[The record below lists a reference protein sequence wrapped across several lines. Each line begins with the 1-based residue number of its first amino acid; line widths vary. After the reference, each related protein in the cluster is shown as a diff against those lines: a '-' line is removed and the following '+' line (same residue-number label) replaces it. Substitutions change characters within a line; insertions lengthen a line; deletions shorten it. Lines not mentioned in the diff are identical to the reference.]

1 MTALNVPATNNKLLD
16 AIQAELPPLTATRLA
31 EATKAIVQAKERG
44 GKVVVVTGSGPNIHE
59 GVTTLIAALISKEIV
74 DGVLTSS
81 AVIAHELAG
90 SLDKVKRFPGAE
102 LGLALQ
108 EPMTYS
114 KPPAGKYFLP
124 RGEVFEITEL
134 TEQETDTISA
144 DFPVDREFLNRAGTI
159 EGKVIIKAAGNMA
172 YPMGPRTELL
182 ASTLLKTCKKKREPL
197 EAVAGPGADPMTMI
211 GAASTFGVPVLVS
224 IPQMVGGGN
233 VGICIGDS
241 ISIKERCER
250 VARLLGGASVIVES
264 ALALAQEIHDGP
276 FETYTGH
283 GIWAPVTGTPTYTLR
298 DKHLIRIDLD
308 PALQAVWEKER
319 AGGDVQKAIDD
330 GKPKTKL
337 FNVPFRMEMS
347 GFARLERSTPI
358 VGDIGALWPL
368 LARGVAEGLG
378 KRLDFTSYPQGTP
391 EGQAMREWIVEN
403 VAFFD
408 LARFNART
416 RG

>member
-1 MTALNVPATNNKLLD
+1 MTAPATNTKLLD
-16 AIQAELPPLTATRLA
+16 AIQKELPPTTATRLE
-31 EATKAIVQAKERG
+31 EATKAIVHAKKQG

-59 GVTTLIAALISKEIV
+59 GVTTLVAGMIRQEIV
-74 DGVLTSS
+74 DGIITSS

-90 SLDKVKRFPGAE
+90 SLDKVKRLPGGN
-102 LGLALQ
+102 LGFALQ
-108 EPMTYS
+108 EPMS
-114 KPPAGKYFLP
+114 LREPPAGQYFLP

-134 TEQETDTISA
+134 TEKEIDTISA
-144 DFPVDREFLNRAGTI
+144 DFPVDKPLLKKASGL
-159 EGKVIIKAAGNMA
+159 EGSVIIKAAGNMA
-172 YPMGPRTELL
+172 YPMGPRTEAL
-182 ASTLLKTCKKKREPL
+182 ASTLLKISKKKREPL
-197 EAVAGPGADPMTMI
+197 EAIAGPGADPMTMI
-211 GAASTFGVPVLVS
+211 GAASARGIPVLVS

-241 ISIKERCER
+241 ISIKDRCDR
-250 VARLLGGASVIVES
+250 VARLLGSASVIVES

-283 GIWAPVTGTPTYTLR
+283 GIWAPVTGTPTYSLR

-308 PALQAVWEKER
+308 PALQTVWEKEH
-319 AGGDVQKAIDD
+319 AGGDVQRAIDD

-347 GFARLERSTPI
+347 GFARLEKSKPVI
-358 VGDIGALWPL
+358 GDIGAIWPL

-391 EGQAMREWIVEN
+391 DGQVMREWIVEN
-403 VAFFD
+403 VSFFD
-408 LARFNART
+408 FARWNAKT
-416 RG
+416 RR

>member
-1 MTALNVPATNNKLLD
+1 MTCLNCPAPNNKLLD
-16 AIQAELPPLTATRLA
+16 AIQAELPPQTATRLA
-31 EATKAIVQAKERG
+31 EATKAIVQSKKHD

-59 GVTTLIAALISKEIV
+59 GVTTLVAGLIRQEIV
-74 DGVLTSS
+74 DGVITSS

-90 SLDKVKRFPGAE
+90 ALDKVKRFPGAG

-108 EPMTYS
+108 EPMTYT

-134 TEQETDTISA
+134 TEEEVDTISA
-144 DFPVDREFLNRAGTI
+144 DFPVDREFLKKARGI
-159 EGKVIIKAAGNMA
+159 DGKIIIKAAGNMA

-182 ASTLLKTCKKKREPL
+182 ATTLLETCQKQREPL
-197 EAVAGPGADPMTMI
+197 EAIAGPGADPMTMI
-211 GAASTFGVPVLVS
+211 GAASTRGVPVLVS

-241 ISIKERCER
+241 ISIKDRCER
-250 VARLLGGASVIVES
+250 IARLLGGAAVIVES

-283 GIWAPVTGTPTYTLR
+283 GIWAPFTGTTAYTLR

-319 AGGDVQKAIDD
+319 EGGDVQKAIDD

-358 VGDIGALWPL
+358 IGDIGAIWPL

-378 KRLDFTSYPQGTP
+378 KRLEFTSYPQGTP
-391 EGQAMREWIVEN
+391 QGQAMRDWIVEN
-403 VAFFD
+403 VSFFD
-408 LARFNART
+408 LARLNTRAR
-416 RG
+416 R

>member
-1 MTALNVPATNNKLLD
+1 MTEPATNNKLLD
-16 AIQAELPPLTATRLA
+16 AIQAELPPVTATRLDD
-31 EATKAIVQAKERG
+31 ATKAIVHAKKQG

-59 GVTTLIAALISKEIV
+59 GVTTLVAGMIRQEIV
-74 DGVLTSS
+74 DGVITSS

-90 SLDKVKRFPGAE
+90 SLDKVKRFPGGS
-102 LGLALQ
+102 LGFALQ
-108 EPMTYS
+108 EPMTLS
-114 KPPAGKYFLP
+114 EPPAGKYFLP

-134 TEQETDTISA
+134 TEKEIDTISA
-144 DFPVDREFLNRAGTI
+144 DFPVDKAFLKKASGI

-172 YPMGPRTELL
+172 YPMGPRTESL

-197 EAVAGPGADPMTMI
+197 EAIAGPGADPMTMI
-211 GAASTFGVPVLVS
+211 GAASARGIPVLVS

-241 ISIKERCER
+241 VSIKDRCER
-250 VARLLGGASVIVES
+250 VARMLGNASVIVES

-298 DKHLIRIDLD
+298 DKYLIRIDLD
-308 PALQAVWEKER
+308 PALQTVWEKEH
-319 AGGDVQKAIDD
+319 AGGDVQRAIDD

-347 GFARLERSTPI
+347 GFARLEKSTPVI
-358 VGDIGALWPL
+358 GDIGAIWPL

-391 EGQAMREWIVEN
+391 DGQAMREWIVEN
-403 VAFFD
+403 VSFFD
-408 LARFNART
+408 LARFNAKT
-416 RG
+416 RR